1 MKCPHDLPDHQAAAA
16 ENGRAEEDAA
26 ERTGET
32 ELNTFVLLHLGIF
45 KRALATNSLQ
55 RLKSEPDTEVREK
68 SPEIR
73 AERHESV
80 CPDPPP
86 ASSQNPP
93 SFNTKVTNTADLNDS
108 REINFEYLK
117 HVVLKFMS
125 SREAEV
131 RKFAATVPVWRLH
144 AASEQLRVQASDS
157 VCLSS
162 SGFPADPSRICAA
175 ELQP

>member
-1 MKCPHDLPDHQAAAA
+1 M
-16 ENGRAEEDAA
+16 
-26 ERTGET
+26 
-32 ELNTFVLLHLGIF
+32 
-45 KRALATNSLQ
+45 NSLQ
-55 RLKSEPDTEVREK
+55 RLKSEPDAEAREK

-131 RKFAATVPVWRLH
+131 GGP
-144 AASEQLRVQASDS
+144 VQALLVLCLRLQARLTLCVSSRQAFQLIRAVS
-157 VCLSS
+157 VLLNFSREEEEMLKQTLEYKV
-162 SGFPADPSRICAA
+162 GFPCVHVVPGRFLEITSVAISAVG
-175 ELQP
+175 